1 MDTLTLDNI
10 SSLIN
15 INNNIL
21 TVKELLN
28 TLGYPLNE
36 LYIDKFWDNLT
47 NDKWIYIDND
57 MLKYIGYSENTIK
70 AKQNYLNIISS
81 NFEENTEYKSIFSKE
96 LQEDS
101 KYLMRY
107 LGNVGINGHNKTKHL
122 IVSPDCFK
130 QSLMLLRTEKA
141 KEIRKYYLELEKV
154 FKFYLQY
161 QAKYQELQNSKITKE
176 LEETKKEYKKFVVLQ
191 SDKIVPLSK
200 EEYVYATT
208 NLLNAMSNINKIG
221 KSKNLVTRLS
231 NFNINALD
239 ENQFYHFIA
248 YKCNDSTIL
257 ESLIH
262 SLLKPFNYKN
272 ELFQLHSVPL
282 TKIVNKI
289 CTEYN
294 KLTDLVNDYIENDY
308 QNDLKLDIKIPTP
321 LTVEELKNI
330 KNDVYDSDDIE
341 FTNVA
346 DVDVDKLAIEDH
358 IYIYK
363 GVKLY
368 NCPRCKDFTCK
379 ERNTLLGHI
388 SRVNRCEENKDV
400 DNKTL
405 DVEELIKKNNIKL
418 YPCKK
423 CNKITFSTPAK
434 LKRHEYSLTP
444 CTEIFRCEPCNL
456 DFRIEVDL
464 NAHKNRITCLD
475 NKYNPNNNVS
485 KDVNEDLDPL
495 NKIYVINGVNFYK
508 CNLCNVPFKTKQS
521 LKYHLNKKI
530 KCNEMHYCN
539 LCNKQFH
546 TIENLRK
553 HERNSTEC
561 DKDIFKCENCNKTF
575 TSNKNLKKHVS
586 LNTCVKDKY

>member
-1 MDTLTLDNI
+1 MNILTSDNI
-10 SSLIN
+10 SSLID

-28 TLGYPLNE
+28 TLDYPLNE

-47 NDKWIYIDND
+47 NNHDLYIENN
-57 MLKYIGYSENTIK
+57 MLAWMGYAELDINSSKRKYLDILKT
-70 AKQNYLNIISS
+70 
-81 NFEENTEYKSIFSKE
+81 NFEENIDYKLLNNKDFTDNAKCQNWHLE
-96 LQEDS
+96 
-101 KYLMRY
+101 
-107 LGNVGINGHNKTKHL
+107 NVKINTHNKTKHL
-122 IVSPDCFK
+122 IITPDCFK
-130 QSLMLLRTEKA
+130 QSLMLIKTNKA
-141 KEIRKYYLELEKV
+141 KEIRKYYIELEKV

-248 YKCNDSTIL
+248 YKCNDSSIL

-330 KNDVYDSDDIE
+330 KNDVYDIE

-418 YPCKK
+418 YPCEK
-423 CNKITFSTPAK
+423 CNKITFSTQAK
-434 LKRHEYSLTP
+434 LKRHQYSLTP

-475 NKYNPNNNVS
+475 NKHNSNNIATT
-485 KDVNEDLDPL
+485 DVDEDLDPL

-508 CNLCNVPFKTKQS
+508 CNLCNVPFKTKQN

-561 DKDIFKCENCNKTF
+561 DKDIFKCDNCNKTF